1 MSRPTGFTLLA
12 IFLALYVLDGVHHVV
27 TEPPFAT
34 TGPWVFTG
42 LWLASLV
49 LAGVSVEALWKVRP
63 WAARAVT
70 ALAVVAFAAIAIP
83 LLARGAFV
91 PRAMAPAVMAGAV
104 MWLIVRYVE
113 SQVRLRHGY
122 SAAARRRYPVPGPP

>member
-12 IFLALYVLDGVHHVV
+12 IFLALYVIDGVRHIV
-27 TEPPFAT
+27 TEPPFVT
-34 TGPWVFTG
+34 TGPWVFTA
-42 LWLASLV
+42 LWLVSLV

-63 WAARAVT
+63 WAPRAVT
-70 ALAVVAFAAIAIP
+70 ALAVVAFAALAIP

-91 PRAMAPAVMAGAV
+91 PRAMAPLVMAGAV

-113 SQVRLRHGY
+113 SEVRLRHGW
-122 SAAARRRYPVPGPP
+122 SAAVRRRRRVPGPP